1 MCGSFSTRVEFL
13 MKINAD
19 RACSSSSSFIL
30 SIIFACIFIIKQ
42 KIIIHIKSIL
52 TFNIIHYIEINNQY

>member
-19 RACSSSSSFIL
+19 RACSSSFIL